1 MHRSNSQPYSIT
13 LVGAPLT
20 IPTSFWLGGIV
31 WTGKHR
37 MLQPRLAPAT

>member
-1 MHRSNSQPYSIT
+1 MHCGNSQLYSIT
-13 LVGAPLT
+13 LIGAANNPDQL
-20 IPTSFWLGGIV
+20 WLGGIV